1 MLPLDSSP
9 TSKGKHWHCAR
20 LSDSHAFERS
30 CYKKSN
36 YEAAN
41 VKTVLSFLR
50 PITQWSPRR
59 LIQNTLLSILET
71 TSTNERS
78 NQTIAEK
85 SRPIRVRII
94 WVFLPPS
101 SSFNYLVLHF
111 TCRNYTK
118 FTHFLQGC
126 KIKDE
131 TRRQSKPIVTQ
142 ICTRE
147 NSFPTSL
154 NQPKTPTTT
163 ATTTTTLSVLP
174 LSVLC
179 THLSSNFISM
189 WEKRADNRR
198 KR

>member
-9 TSKGKHWHCAR
+9 TSNGKHWHCAR
-20 LSDSHAFERS
+20 LSDSHARERS

-50 PITQWSPRR
+50 PIMQWSPRR
-59 LIQNTLLSILET
+59 LIQNTFVSILET
-71 TSTNERS
+71 TSTNEGF

-85 SRPIRVRII
+85 SRPIIIRII
-94 WVFLPPS
+94 CVFLPPS
-101 SSFNYLVLHF
+101 SSSSNYPALHF

-126 KIKDE
+126 KIKVE
-131 TRRQSKPIVTQ
+131 SKRQSKPIVAQ
-142 ICTRE
+142 VCKRK
-147 NSFPTSL
+147 NSFPASL

-163 ATTTTTLSVLP
+163 TTPLSVLP

-179 THLSSNFISM
+179 THLSSNFITM
-189 WEKRADNRR
+189 WERRADNRR

>member
-9 TSKGKHWHCAR
+9 TSNGKHWHCAR
-20 LSDSHAFERS
+20 LSDSHVLERS

-41 VKTVLSFLR
+41 VKTALSFSR
-50 PITQWSPRR
+50 PIMQWSPRR
-59 LIQNTLLSILET
+59 LIQNTFVSILET
-71 TSTNERS
+71 TSTNEGF

-94 WVFLPPS
+94 WLFLPPS
-101 SSFNYLVLHF
+101 SSSFNYLALHF

-118 FTHFLQGC
+118 FTHCLQGC

-131 TRRQSKPIVTQ
+131 SRRQSKPNVAQ
-142 ICTRE
+142 IC
-147 NSFPTSL
+147 S
-154 NQPKTPTTT
+154 
-163 ATTTTTLSVLP
+163 
-174 LSVLC
+174 
-179 THLSSNFISM
+179 HFITM
-189 WEKRADNRR
+189 WERRADNRR